1 MTSAQH
7 WFNIALVLS
16 VLGVAA
22 VRGADKAS
30 RRRTCQQTRHIYQM
44 FYQCWFNV
52 VDDWPTLGEH
62 WVDVSCL
69 LGCQLRAMREAP
81 GSDVRYPRRTP
92 ARGLPLGDGV
102 AWPGHPLMIRQPEPI
117 QKTPVCSDVAFSH
130 VHRMHAMYKGFTY

>member
-7 WFNIALVLS
+7 WFNIALVFS

-44 FYQCWFNV
+44 FDQVWSNV
-52 VDDWPTLGEH
+52 VDVEPTLVKH
-62 WVDVSCL
+62 WVNVSCF

-81 GSDVRYPRRTP
+81 SSDVRYPRRTP
-92 ARGLPLGDGV
+92 ARGLPPGHGV
-102 AWPGHPLMIRQPEPI
+102 AWPGHPLMIR
-117 QKTPVCSDVAFSH
+117 
-130 VHRMHAMYKGFTY
+130 